1 MIVPSL
7 LPLDDFRRVLGF
19 NPWHFWGLTNATV
32 PVTSACNDVVRE
44 YAWQAADAVGRHE
57 ITEAIALAEARL
69 ADALQY
75 HAAPKYEVLTIQ
87 WPHYFDDGQIR
98 LGPAQPPWHRLK
110 VQLPKGKVRKIG
122 FRRLDFIGARTNPI
136 TLSDQDGDGLN
147 DTFEISFATT
157 VTDPEEI
164 AIYFEAADR
173 WDDPA
178 TTDVDAMEVY
188 RVRPVRVT
196 IAGGTATVRGRA
208 WLIVKPTLYEGAQSA
223 DGLDPSVVGSLA
235 TNLDAYRLW
244 YDPSGVVADE
254 SQAVMLWDTNPGDC
268 GGCCCDA
275 ATLPASSSG
284 DPAAEAYA
292 VARAG
297 ISDSDNGLVVPAEA
311 TYNAT
316 TGIWC
321 ETGPSACREPDR
333 VKLRVLSGV
342 PLKGCQ
348 VDDRMRLV
356 VARMAMADMAK
367 PICACESA
375 NRELHTWQFDVSRT
389 GGANDEQFGAV
400 SEKDLGNPFG
410 TRRGH
415 IFAWREVERLAIVR
429 GFSA

>member
-7 LPLDDFRRVLGF
+7 LPLDGFRRVLGF

-75 HAAPKYEVLTIQ
+75 HTAPKYEVLTVQ
-87 WPHYFDDGQIR
+87 WPHYFNDAEVR

-122 FRRLDFIGARTNPI
+122 FRRLDMIEIASPI
-136 TLSDQDGDGLN
+136 TLSDDDGDGLN
-147 DTFEISFATT
+147 ETFEISFPTT
-157 VTDPEEI
+157 VIDPEEI
-164 AIYFEAADR
+164 AIYFEACCR
-173 WDDPA
+173 WDDMGGG
-178 TTDVDAMEVY
+178 DVDAMEPY
-188 RVRPVRVT
+188 RIRPIQVI
-196 IAGGTATVRGRA
+196 IAAGTATVRGRA
-208 WLIVKPTLYEGAQSA
+208 WLLVCPLQYEGAPTVG
-223 DGLDPSVVGSLA
+223 GLDPTTPGVLA
-235 TNLDAYRLW
+235 ANLDAYRLW
-244 YDPSGVVADE
+244 YDPTGVVADE
-254 SQAVMLWDTNPGDC
+254 SQAVMLWDTDPGAC
-268 GGCCCDA
+268 GGCCCGTS
-275 ATLPASSSG
+275 TLPASSAG
-284 DPAAEAYA
+284 DPAAEAYS

-311 TYNAT
+311 LYNAAS
-316 TGIWC
+316 GVWC
-321 ETGPSACREPDR
+321 ETGPGGCREPDR
-333 VKLRVLSGV
+333 AKLRVLSGV
-342 PLKGCQ
+342 PLKRCQ
-348 VDDRMRLV
+348 VDDRMRLL

-375 NRELHTWQFDVSRT
+375 NRELHTWQFDVSRA
-389 GGANDEQFGAV
+389 GGANDEQFAV
-400 SEKDLGNPFG
+400 SEKDLRNPFG